1 MLIKDFFD
9 NSPFIKSGFSDGDF
23 AQIAKVINLS
33 CVRTACLTKIFKVDV
48 HNEIGWND
56 LSFIFTDVFW
66 AKLHLTSLDV
76 VATLDESC
84 VEHDAE
90 HGLIRETSVTE

>member
-1 MLIKDFFD
+1 MD
-9 NSPFIKSGFSDGDF
+9 
-23 AQIAKVINLS
+23 
-33 CVRTACLTKIFKVDV
+33 VD
-48 HNEIGWND
+48 NEIGWND